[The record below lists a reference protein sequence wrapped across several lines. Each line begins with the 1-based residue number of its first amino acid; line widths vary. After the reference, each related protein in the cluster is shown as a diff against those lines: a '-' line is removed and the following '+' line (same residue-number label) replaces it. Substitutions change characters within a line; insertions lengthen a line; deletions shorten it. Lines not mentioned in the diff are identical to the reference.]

1 MKIAIIDNNNGRRKK
16 LVKKALEGI
25 DASTIFASAEIT
37 QCEFETSEFDIALV
51 HENNPEGKKLL
62 REHWDAKNIRL
73 IFFSGGME
81 MPIERDG
88 DKVYVH
94 SDELLKRLPDL
105 QSMLGFEL

>member
-1 MKIAIIDNNNGRRKK
+1 MKIAIIDKNNGRRKK

-62 REHWDAKNIRL
+62 LEHWDAKNIRL
-73 IFFSGGME
+73 IFFSGGYSE
-81 MPIERDG
+81 AISRDE
-88 DKVYVH
+88 DLVFV
-94 SDELLKRLPDL
+94 SEDELLKRLPDL
-105 QSMLGFEL
+105 NAMLGFKQ